1 MCNLFARGFIY
12 YSKTNNYRR
21 YYMSTKLA
29 YTLTVGGIVTGIAIG
44 GGIVPIVLLSSG
56 LAITVAEII
65 NILNK

>member
-1 MCNLFARGFIY
+1 
-12 YSKTNNYRR
+12 
-21 YYMSTKLA
+21 MSTKLA

-44 GGIVPIVLLSSG
+44 GGVVPIVLLSSG